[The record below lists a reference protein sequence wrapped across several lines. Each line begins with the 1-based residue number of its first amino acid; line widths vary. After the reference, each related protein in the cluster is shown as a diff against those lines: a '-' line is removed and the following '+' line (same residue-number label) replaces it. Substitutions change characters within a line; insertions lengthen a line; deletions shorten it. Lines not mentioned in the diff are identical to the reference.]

1 MAWDDLD
8 FRKLNFKLFKIKK
21 RYSRY
26 ELLFRSKARYGAV
39 FFKYICH
46 SDGFIDEMVYYSS
59 LKENNKFIEAE
70 THFKYSDFGDQFTQY
85 DRREANKLL
94 YNIDPFSILEKDIDF
109 LFQFTVE
116 EIYKSV
122 KYKFIDSNKSMFF
135 EIKLNLP
142 KEFTRKWI
150 DCYDKYGRWED
161 FKPEEG
167 YGHEMTQT

>member
-8 FRKLNFKLFKIKK
+8 FRKLNFKLFKIKI
-21 RYSRY
+21 RYQSY
-26 ELLFRSKARYGAV
+26 EFLFRAKARYGAV
-39 FFKYICH
+39 FFKYSVH
-46 SDGFIDEMVYYSS
+46 GNGFEEMLYYSS

-70 THFKYSDFGDQFTQY
+70 THFKYSDYRDASARN
-85 DRREANKLL
+85 DPIEANKLL